1 MSIDG
6 ASEQSAS
13 VWRRGIVALVMFAA
27 VWGVPGGAGAEITIA
42 EWDDEENSFLL
53 AGYLKSVSGVQA
65 LGYGEPLF
73 EPESALNA
81 AVGRLGWS
89 VYFGRDVELQL
100 ANELSWHVQSAR
112 AFGTG
117 TDRDEG
123 GGALFGLGASRGVD
137 PTLDLQTTLV
147 DGTGFALSHDIDR
160 LAAKIYTDTA
170 DLTIGRQG
178 ITWGKSM
185 IFPIIDL
192 WTRFSPFEIDT
203 EYKPGID
210 AVRALFYP
218 SFSTEID
225 VVIADRG
232 SLENLSGGVRASGT
246 IDKLELYGA
255 AGKFWDEIM
264 AAAGATYVF
273 ERVKLRAEGVL
284 PWHLDLEEVRLPR
297 VTAGA
302 EWYAADW
309 AVGTEYHFN
318 GLGADDPA
326 EYTDIFTSAE
336 YLRGETYFLGRHYAG
351 LFVNYGRIPD
361 VDLAMSA
368 IGNLG
373 DPSLLVAPSARYRLA
388 ENTSL
393 GLGAYISAG
402 GEPVIGQETR
412 FRSEYGAY
420 GNFYYVEIATYY

>member
-1 MSIDG
+1 MRFG
-6 ASEQSAS
+6 
-13 VWRRGIVALVMFAA
+13 RRWLVAVAVVAA
-27 VWGVPGGAGAEITIA
+27 IWGSPGEADAEITIA

-53 AGYLKSVSGVQA
+53 AGYLRSISGVQA
-65 LGYGEPLF
+65 LGYGEPIF

-81 AVGRLGWS
+81 AVARFGWS

-100 ANELSWHVQSAR
+100 ANELSWQVQSAR
-112 AFGTG
+112 SFGAATG
-117 TDRDEG
+117 GEEG

-137 PTLDLQTTLV
+137 PTLDLQTTFV
-147 DGTGFALSHDIDR
+147 DGTGFALGHDIDR
-160 LAAKIYTDTA
+160 LAAKIYTDAA

-185 IFPIIDL
+185 VFPVIDL

-264 AAAGATYVF
+264 AVAGATYVF

-284 PWHLDLEEVRLPR
+284 PWDLDVDELRLPR
-297 VTAGA
+297 VTAGV

-318 GLGADDPA
+318 GLGADDA
-326 EYTDIFTSAE
+326 AGYTDVFTSAE
-336 YLRGETYFLGRHYAG
+336 YLRGESYFLGRHYAG
-351 LFVNYGRIPD
+351 LFASYNKIPD
-361 VDLAMSA
+361 VELAMSA

-373 DPSLLVAPSARYRLA
+373 DPSLLVAPNARYRVA

-402 GEPVIGQETR
+402 EEPLLGPETQ
-412 FRSEYGAY
+412 FRSEFGAY
-420 GNFYYVEIATYY
+420 GNFYYVELATYY